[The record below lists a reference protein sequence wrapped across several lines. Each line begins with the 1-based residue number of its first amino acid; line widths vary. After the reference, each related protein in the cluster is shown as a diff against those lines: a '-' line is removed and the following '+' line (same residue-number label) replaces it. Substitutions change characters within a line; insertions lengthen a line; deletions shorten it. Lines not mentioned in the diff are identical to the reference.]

1 MLPACSLSAFRISV
15 HWFGRSGPWFSM
27 WDLVPWPG
35 IEPWPLALGARSLS
49 AGPPG
54 ESSTLYFKLL
64 FKRVCLCTYVCTY
77 LHGCVGEDDMEPGWW
92 EKASTGGPEVSRKKP
107 AKACRG
113 SGFNGRTQAEERGG
127 LQNIP
132 ESVFMMTAGAW
143 WASVLCGAQCW
154 ADVAH
159 FTSVSKVLRSTCFSA
174 DKTGI
179 QNSKMTSETSQPA
192 ASWELS
198 AAPEPLPFPLHVS
211 TFHGWTSMF
220 MFIVMLLQQAKQKQP
235 LPSLEVNG

>member
-35 IEPWPLALGARSLS
+35 IEPWPVALGARSLS

-107 AKACRG
+107 AKARQGERIQWTHTGGGARG
-113 SGFNGRTQAEERGG
+113 TTEHSRVSIHDDGRG
-127 LQNIP
+127 LVSICA
-132 ESVFMMTAGAW
+132 VRR
-143 WASVLCGAQCW
+143 SVLGRC
-154 ADVAH
+154 
-159 FTSVSKVLRSTCFSA
+159 RSF
-174 DKTGI
+174 
-179 QNSKMTSETSQPA
+179 
-192 ASWELS
+192 
-198 AAPEPLPFPLHVS
+198 HVS
-211 TFHGWTSMF
+211 QQGSEKH
-220 MFIVMLLQQAKQKQP
+220 LLQRWQNWDP
-235 LPSLEVNG
+235 E